1 MSFYLNIG
9 LNNANSDSNSDSVQ
23 DLNPPQK
30 DNDNPKKINNQI
42 RLTFCRFQIQNIH
55 TSSTKGQISRNCGK
69 Y

>member
-1 MSFYLNIG
+1 MSLYLNIG

-42 RLTFCRFQIQNIH
+42 RLTFCRFKIQNIR